1 MTTCVGFTRKN
12 AMYIVADKM
21 TNDGRFQVSCS
32 DEKIYAVDNWAICIA
47 GSVRVREIAY
57 GMIDRLRNCA
67 EPDLVLLED
76 ACPAKYSRD
85 LILDLVKGK
94 VPQSISGWPGYFQ
107 RCLEEFWKQVQNLV
121 KMTDTYGLNI
131 ADDPDIETEWLVVSK
146 DHGTFTI
153 SRNGSISKTP
163 FAVIGS
169 GQNAV
174 RGAIT
179 LLATKGIS
187 MPALAS
193 IDKDHAIEDYFLSLH
208 EGING
213 DESILD
219 QLNTLVQVAASIDLT
234 TGYDTTHFYSS
245 DKD

>member
-1 MTTCVGFTRKN
+1 
-12 AMYIVADKM
+12 MYIVADKM

-47 GSVRVREIAY
+47 GSVKVREIAY

-76 ACPAKYSRD
+76 ACSAKYSRD
-85 LILDLVKGK
+85 LIMDLVQSK
-94 VPQSISGWPGYFQ
+94 VPQSIPSWPGYFQ

-121 KMTDTYGLNI
+121 KMTDTYGLNV
-131 ADDPDIETEWLVVSK
+131 ADDPDVETEWLVVSK

-187 MPALAS
+187 MPVLAA
-193 IDKDHAIEDYFLSLH
+193 IDKDHAIEDYFLSVH
-208 EGING
+208 EGLNG
-213 DESILD
+213 DESVLE
-219 QLNTLVQVAASIDLT
+219 QLNTLVQVAASVDLT
-234 TGYDTTHFYSS
+234 TGYDTTQFFMS